1 MRYPASDDIIYIHTC
16 VISLLTNQ
24 LKIVRVPSSTCGFP
38 SFGLFGVFPLVLS
51 NSRVEVKF

>member
-1 MRYPASDDIIYIHTC
+1 MRYPASGDIIYIHTC

-24 LKIVRVPSSTCGFP
+24 LTVVRAPSRTCGFP
-38 SFGLFGVFPLVLS
+38 SFGVFGVFALILS